1 MGTSNDTTNETTE
14 IVDINILPEVDTVPD
29 GKKMMFID
37 SEDNSGGTIP
47 FEKMRK
53 QIADNATDP
62 VARAQ
67 IANIAK
73 LPAGSTTGDAELADI
88 RVGANGKVYKTA
100 GEAVRGQV
108 QENKEQTDEAV
119 ASLKEELGNVVGTDS
134 LNKQLFNKNDF
145 SVGGMRSGLK
155 TDDKNR
161 ITNAGTSFKDNK
173 PIKCKK
179 GDVFKIKVNLSN
191 SDFIGCR
198 IGIHEVSD
206 DFFVLDSGWIQDVQN
221 GAEYTIQ
228 HHSTTGFNIQFSFS
242 KTSNIVTTNKTEFV
256 GVLELYN
263 LLSNVKFSIS
273 KGDIALTNIELENKY
288 KALWD
293 PLSVPNDLIYKSNT
307 TSNVFITANTS
318 YRLQGCAIS
327 NDYLYYS
334 MTTPDNSESYIY
346 KVSLENSEIIN
357 NISGNYGHVGDMTY
371 NALTNEIVTLNAV
384 TSYSD
389 LFFFDAD
396 TLEYKKTIRINT
408 DDWRLSAISYN
419 QSTNGYIVEFAKNN
433 TWSDYKFAF
442 TDINFNI
449 ISEFNAINKG
459 QTLQGITNDY
469 NYIYATY
476 SDPNIIIVYNINGA
490 YVGYIELPFSSEA
503 ECVAKKNNDLFVG
516 EDGEKKIYKLS
527 LFYKWL

>member
-1 MGTSNDTTNETTE
+1 MGYIQTIQTKDGPTQIDYNALANLPTSDKTLTLPGSFADAKVVGDEIAKVKSSAQPGATTE
-14 IVDINILPEVDTVPD
+14 QAQ
-29 GKKMMFID
+29 
-37 SEDNSGGTIP
+37 
-47 FEKMRK
+47 
-53 QIADNATDP
+53 QIEQN
-62 VARAQ
+62 
-67 IANIAK
+67 K
-73 LPAGSTTGDAELADI
+73 ADI
-88 RVGANGKVYKTA
+88 
-100 GEAVRGQV
+100 
-108 QENKEQTDEAV
+108 
-119 ASLKEELGNVVGTDS
+119 ASLKEDIGNVVGTDS

-161 ITNAGTSFKDNK
+161 TTNAGTSFKDNK

-221 GAEYTIQ
+221 GVEYTIQ

-256 GVLELYN
+256 GVLELDN

-346 KVSLENSEIIN
+346 KVSLENGEIIN
-357 NISGNYGHVGDMTY
+357 SISGNYGHVGDMTY